1 MSMLYAEIL
10 VAIFLFF
17 SGEFL
22 FFYLEKDILIG
33 FCRLL
38 LRSVLSL
45 VASVTVVLHAVDD
58 PLGFIAAIVVMFVF
72 FIISNKF
79 LRPFVHE
86 RDGGML
92 LDLPFFDLKNN
103 LFFSVLFVVCFYWM
117 LAAFFIFGVYG
128 R

>member
-1 MSMLYAEIL
+1 MPMLYAEIL

-72 FIISNKF
+72 FIIS
-79 LRPFVHE
+79 
-86 RDGGML
+86 
-92 LDLPFFDLKNN
+92 
-103 LFFSVLFVVCFYWM
+103 
-117 LAAFFIFGVYG
+117 
-128 R
+128 